1 MEKLKEIWHT
11 TVDELTNKVSWPTWE
26 ELRSS
31 MVIVIIASLIFALT
45 IYVIDLGF
53 GFITNTIYD
62 LLKG

>member
-1 MEKLKEIWHT
+1 MEKLKEIWQT

-31 MVIVIIASLIFALT
+31 LVIVLIASLIFALT

-53 GFITNTIYD
+53 GFVTNTLYD

>member
-1 MEKLKEIWHT
+1 MEKIIGIWHT
-11 TVDELTNKVSWPTWE
+11 TVDELTNKVTCPTWE

-31 MVIVIIASLIFALT
+31 MVIGLIASLIFALT

>member
-1 MEKLKEIWHT
+1 M
-11 TVDELTNKVSWPTWE
+11 DELTNKVSWPTWE

-31 MVIVIIASLIFALT
+31 MVIVLIASLIFALT